1 MGLFNILDYDSETE
15 NLMNKLDVAGNTL
28 SAIVKG
34 YATGSGG
41 LVSFGLYGAVML
53 SINVKL
59 INIGEIE
66 NLIFLLLGCLFTYL
80 IKGLCLKATGENA
93 EILVQ

>member
-1 MGLFNILDYDSETE
+1 MGLYNILEFESNSE
-15 NLMNKLDVAGNTL
+15 NIINKLDVAGNTL

-53 SINVKL
+53 CLDVKL
-59 INIGEIE
+59 INLGEIE

-80 IKGLCLKATGENA
+80 IKGLCMKATGENA

>member
-1 MGLFNILDYDSETE
+1 MGLYNILEFESNSE
-15 NLMNKLDVAGNTL
+15 NIINKLDVAGNTL

-53 SINVKL
+53 CLDVKL
-59 INIGEIE
+59 INLGEIE

-80 IKGLCLKATGENA
+80 IKGLCMRATGENA